1 MMAALFA
8 CVLAIII
15 GFASLHFFGSDNPIE
30 EFTENIIE
38 EITGIEDIDLS
49 P

>member
-30 EFTENIIE
+30 EVAEEVIE
-38 EITGIEDIDLS
+38 QITGLDRNK
-49 P
+49 